1 MIVIKRGNIPYYEV
15 ICPECKSKI
24 LYKASETH
32 NLHIDCPV
40 CGMSVWAETTFPI
53 NDNETIIK
61 EN

>member
-1 MIVIKRGNIPYYEV
+1 MIVIERGNIPYYEV

-24 LYKASETH
+24 LYKASETS
-32 NLHIDCPV
+32 NLHITCPV
-40 CGMSVWAETTFPI
+40 CGISVWAECIFPI